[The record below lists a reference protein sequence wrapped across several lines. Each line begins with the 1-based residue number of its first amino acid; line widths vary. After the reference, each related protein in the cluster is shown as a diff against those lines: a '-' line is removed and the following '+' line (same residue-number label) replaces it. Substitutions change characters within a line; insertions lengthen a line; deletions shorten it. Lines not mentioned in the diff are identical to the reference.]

1 MCGIT
6 GYIGF
11 RDAYPIVIN
20 GLKRLEYRGYDSS
33 GIMMYDGQDI
43 QLSKTK
49 GKVSDLEVITNNEE
63 SRKKGSI
70 GIGHTR
76 WATHGVPNDVNSH
89 PHLSQSGDLVIVH
102 NGIIENYDSI
112 RKELITRGYTFKSD
126 TDTEVLVNLIE
137 EVKKQEKCKLGKA
150 VQLALNNVIG
160 AYAIAVFDKTKPDE
174 LVVARLG
181 SPIAIGVGEDSK
193 EFFVASDASPFIEYT
208 KDALYLE
215 DEELAIIKIGKTIK
229 IRRINDDSMVD
240 ANVQK
245 LKLSLDQIEKG
256 GYDHFMLKEIH
267 EQPKAIIDT
276 YRGRML
282 PKEGLIKMSGIDD
295 NINKFLNANRIII
308 IACGT
313 SWHAGLVGEYLLE
326 DMTRIPVEVEYASE
340 FRYRNPIITPNDV
353 VIAISQSGETADT
366 LAAIKLAK
374 SKGAFVFGICNVVG
388 SSIARETHAG
398 AYTHAGPEIG
408 VASTKAFTTQITIL
422 TLISLKLAR
431 AKGTLSDSAFRLYL
445 QKMELIPTKVEALL
459 KIDEKVKEIA
469 SIYKDAKNCL
479 YLGRGFNFPVALEGA
494 LKLKEIS
501 YIHAEG
507 YPAAEMKHGPIAL
520 IDENMPLFVI
530 ATNKGH
536 YEKVVSNIQEIKS
549 RSGKIIAIV
558 TEGDVQVK
566 EIADH
571 VIEIPE
577 TEEALTPLLTTIP
590 LQLLSYYIAVMLD
603 KNVDQPRNLAK
614 SVTVE

>member
-11 RDAYPIVIN
+11 RDAYPIVVN

-459 KIDEKVKEIA
+459 KIDKKVKEIA

-479 YLGRGFNFPVALEGA
+479 YLGRGFNFPDALEGA

>member
-11 RDAYPIVIN
+11 RDAYPIVVN

-295 NINKFLNANRIII
+295 NINKFLN
-308 IACGT
+308 
-313 SWHAGLVGEYLLE
+313 L
-326 DMTRIPVEVEYASE
+326 
-340 FRYRNPIITPNDV
+340 
-353 VIAISQSGETADT
+353 
-366 LAAIKLAK
+366 
-374 SKGAFVFGICNVVG
+374 CNM
-388 SSIARETHAG
+388 R
-398 AYTHAGPEIG
+398 
-408 VASTKAFTTQITIL
+408 
-422 TLISLKLAR
+422 R
-431 AKGTLSDSAFRLYL
+431 
-445 QKMELIPTKVEALL
+445 
-459 KIDEKVKEIA
+459 
-469 SIYKDAKNCL
+469 
-479 YLGRGFNFPVALEGA
+479 
-494 LKLKEIS
+494 
-501 YIHAEG
+501 
-507 YPAAEMKHGPIAL
+507 
-520 IDENMPLFVI
+520 
-530 ATNKGH
+530 
-536 YEKVVSNIQEIKS
+536 
-549 RSGKIIAIV
+549 
-558 TEGDVQVK
+558 
-566 EIADH
+566 
-571 VIEIPE
+571 
-577 TEEALTPLLTTIP
+577 
-590 LQLLSYYIAVMLD
+590 
-603 KNVDQPRNLAK
+603 
-614 SVTVE
+614 

>member
-6 GYIGF
+6 GYIGY

-33 GIMMYDGQDI
+33 GIMMYDGQEMN
-43 QLSKTK
+43 LSKTK
-49 GKVSDLEVITNNEE
+49 GKVADLEFIVNNEE
-63 SRKKGSI
+63 KRKAGKI

-76 WATHGVPNDVNSH
+76 WATHGVPNDINSH
-89 PHLSQSGDLVIVH
+89 PHFSEQGELAIVH
-102 NGIIENYDSI
+102 NGIIENYDTLK
-112 RKELITRGYTFKSD
+112 KELTLRGYTFKSD
-126 TDTEVLVNLIE
+126 TDTEVLINLIQ
-137 EVKKQEKCKLGKA
+137 EVKKNNNCKLGKA
-150 VQLALNNVIG
+150 VQIALTNVVG
-160 AYAIAVFDKTKPDE
+160 AYAIAVFDTTKPDE
-174 LVVARLG
+174 LVIAKLG
-181 SPIAIGVGEDSK
+181 SPIAIGIGKDNT
-193 EFFVASDASPFIEYT
+193 EFFVASDASPFIEFT
-208 KDALYLE
+208 KNAIYLE
-215 DEELAIIKIGKTIK
+215 DEELAIVKVGKDIEVRKIM
-229 IRRINDDSMVD
+229 DDSMVD
-240 ANVQK
+240 TNIQT
-245 LKLSLDQIEKG
+245 LKMSLEQIEKG

-282 PKEGLIKMSGIDD
+282 PNQGIIKMSGVDD
-295 NINKFLNANRIII
+295 HLTKFLNADRIII

-313 SWHAGLVGEYLLE
+313 SWHAGLVAEYLFE
-326 DMTRIPVEVEYASE
+326 DMARIPIEVEYASE
-340 FRYRNPIITPNDV
+340 FRYRNPIVTSKDV

-374 SKGAFVFGICNVVG
+374 SKGAFVFGVCNVVG

-408 VASTKAFTTQITIL
+408 VASTKAFTTQITVL
-422 TLISLKLAR
+422 SLIALKLAKE
-431 AKGTLSDSAFRLYL
+431 KGTLSTSAFQNYL
-445 QKMELIPTKVEALL
+445 TTLALIPSQIEKLL
-459 KIDEKVKEIA
+459 KIDDRVKEIA
-469 SIYKDAKNCL
+469 AIYKDATNCL

-520 IDENMPLFVI
+520 IDENMPIFVI
-530 ATNKGH
+530 ATSKGH

-558 TEGDVQVK
+558 TEGDTQVK

-577 TEEALTPLLTTIP
+577 TVEALTPLLTTIP
-590 LQLLSYYIAVMLD
+590 FQLLSYHIALMLN